1 MSALRIHRSLL
12 TRLGGGVGGFGGG
25 RVGGGGGYSGGG
37 GRCGKF
43 IQLPLPFR
51 LFVLISH
58 VGYGGGQHYSGG
70 GQSYG
75 GGGRS
80 GGYDQQ
86 QGGGGG
92 GQGGW

>member
-1 MSALRIHRSLL
+1 MVDAKVEVA
-12 TRLGGGVGGFGGG
+12 TPEVEAVVVGSYIDH
-25 RVGGGGGYSGGG
+25 YSS
-37 GRCGKF
+37 
-43 IQLPLPFR
+43 
-51 LFVLISH
+51 VLCANES

-86 QGGGGG
+86 QQGGGGG
-92 GQGGW
+92 GAQGGW

>member
-1 MSALRIHRSLL
+1 MEAAIAVDVKVAVAIPEVEVAAVSIDDLL
-12 TRLGGGVGGFGGG
+12 
-25 RVGGGGGYSGGG
+25 
-37 GRCGKF
+37 
-43 IQLPLPFR
+43 LPFQ
-51 LFVLISH
+51 LCLLMVPA
-58 VGYGGGQHYSGG
+58 GYGGGQHYSGG

-86 QGGGGG
+86 QGDG

>member
-1 MSALRIHRSLL
+1 MVADVTEVEVVTPEVEVAAVSSYNCLCS
-12 TRLGGGVGGFGGG
+12 
-25 RVGGGGGYSGGG
+25 
-37 GRCGKF
+37 CG
-43 IQLPLPFR
+43 
-51 LFVLISH
+51 LFVLTLH